1 MNKIT
6 IGFLASFTL
15 LTSGCDWLGIRGN
28 GHIITD
34 QRSITEF
41 TEIAGSGGLRIEWH
55 SGPPALSITTDE
67 NLVSYVENRTSGDVL
82 RLRTRDRVRPTHG
95 VKVTVSSAKLNGA
108 DFSGAVNLI
117 AKSVAGPKFYV
128 RARGAS
134 DITVDGTAEQFLA
147 DLTGAADLKAK
158 GLQAKTVEISTTGA
172 AHRRVKWL
180 RPSPRACGKTCPR
193 AASGAGERSCR
204 SLIPIGW

>member
-6 IGFLASFTL
+6 ALFLAGFTTL
-15 LTSGCDWLGIRGN
+15 LSGCDWLGIRGN
-28 GHIITD
+28 GHVVTD

-41 TEIAGSGGLRIEWH
+41 TEIAASGGFKVEWH

-134 DITVDGTAEQFLA
+134 DAAILQRGRDLA
-147 DLTGAADLKAK
+147 TGSEW
-158 GLQAKTVEISTTGA
+158 G
-172 AHRRVKWL
+172 
-180 RPSPRACGKTCPR
+180 RAV
-193 AASGAGERSCR
+193 
-204 SLIPIGW
+204 IGR